1 LSQGETLI
9 TLPDELPI
17 IIILAVLVG
26 IFVSVQRN
34 SPSPRVKIWTYA
46 WALAFLHF
54 FARVF
59 ETHTGLSE
67 KLIEGVDLAGVQ
79 LSGIVFLSSVAFEN
93 DERSKRIKF
102 SVLLAI
108 PVLLHPFFFTLGW
121 GVPWVPATSIAVT
134 FLAAIA
140 LMLRDVR
147 RHPFF
152 SYATALTLAL
162 VCMLSV
168 REEVLQRDPWY
179 ASAAVLAMTFGL
191 TGILFWRIYRRP
203 SLGVIA
209 STLGFIG
216 WGAVYPL
223 GALLHAVVPSFQ
235 PRLDVWNIPR
245 IMVALGMVLTLLEDQ
260 SLMVKQSSVRAQAES
275 LLLQRLSQ
283 ITSRL
288 LAGSDPRALCG
299 EAVRAITEASSFR
312 RAAIFLAGDGLT
324 LNLTGS
330 DGFTPQ
336 EAEELQRRSGRHGL
350 DLVKR
355 LCAKGSQ
362 VGSNSYLISEADNLV
377 LIPLVS
383 WRGSQVGCL
392 YVSGAKVPAGADAS
406 EMVKLEVFASDLA
419 VTFENMKLHQQLVR
433 SEKLAALGQLVAGV
447 AHELN
452 NPLTGIMGY
461 SDLLVS
467 EAGDEKSAKRLEKLG
482 NEARRMK
489 RIVDGLLRFGRQN
502 TSCARLSV
510 VSAALRDVLDLR
522 EYDLRKHSIQL
533 DLQIESDLPPVKIA
547 EDELKQ
553 ILLNILNN
561 SIDAVWESPRKEI
574 AIRAAARSE
583 RVVIEFQD
591 SGPGF
596 ADKARAFDPFYTT
609 KPVGKGTGLGLSICY
624 GIVQECGGEITLA
637 NKSPNGASVVLEVPV
652 AVAESPQDSTAL
664 ALRA

>member
-1 LSQGETLI
+1 MV
-9 TLPDELPI
+9 TLPDEFPI

-26 IFVSVQRN
+26 IFVSVQKD

-59 ETHTGLSE
+59 ENHTGLTE
-67 KLIEGVDLAGVQ
+67 KLIEGVDLASVQ

-102 SVLLAI
+102 SVLLAV
-108 PVLLHPFFFTLGW
+108 PMFLHVILYTLGW
-121 GVPWVPATSIAVT
+121 GLPWAPAGSVVLV
-134 FLAAIA
+134 FLAASA
-140 LMLRDVR
+140 LVLRDAR
-147 RHPFF
+147 RHPVF
-152 SYATALTLAL
+152 STAAAVVLAV
-162 VCMLSV
+162 VCVLSI
-168 REEVLQRDPWY
+168 REEILQRDPWF
-179 ASAAVLAMTFGL
+179 ASAEILAMTFAL
-191 TGILFWRIYRRP
+191 TGILFWRIYRRS

-209 STLGFIG
+209 STVGFIG

-223 GALLHAVVPSFQ
+223 GALLQTLAPNFH
-235 PRLDVWNIPR
+235 PRLDFWNIPR
-245 IMVALGMVLTLLEDQ
+245 ILVALGMVLTLLEDQ
-260 SLMVKQSSVRAQAES
+260 SLMVKQSSTRAHAES

-288 LAGSDPRALCG
+288 LAGSDPRVLCG
-299 EAVRAITEASSFR
+299 EAVCAITEASSFR

-324 LNLTGS
+324 LNLSAS

-336 EAEELQRRSGRHGL
+336 EAEQLQQRSGCNGL
-350 DLVKR
+350 DSVKR
-355 LCAKGSQ
+355 LCAEGSQ
-362 VGSNSYLISEADNLV
+362 VGSNSYRISEANDLV

-383 WRGSQVGCL
+383 WRGSHVGCL
-392 YVSGAKVPAGADAS
+392 YVSGAKAPGRADAS

-461 SDLLVS
+461 SDLL
-467 EAGDEKSAKRLEKLG
+467 AGEVRDEKAAKRVEKLG

-502 TSCARLSV
+502 TSRGRLSV

-522 EYDLRKHSIQL
+522 EYDLRKRSIHVEVQV
-533 DLQIESDLPPVKIA
+533 EPALPPVKIA

-561 SIDAVWESPRKEI
+561 SIDAVWESPQKEI
-574 AIRAAARSE
+574 AIRAAVRSE

-609 KPVGKGTGLGLSICY
+609 KSVGKGTGLGLSICY
-624 GIVQECGGEITLA
+624 GIVQECGGEITLS
-637 NKSPNGASVVLEVPV
+637 NKTPNGASVLVEVPV
-652 AVAESPQDSTAL
+652 AVAESPQDSTTL
-664 ALRA
+664 ALQV